1 MVEIKILGGVNS
13 IGGNFIK
20 IKDGDKTIIFDQGI
34 RFDLMNKFY
43 SGFITPR
50 GVAELRK
57 IGVLPKEEWYEGVN
71 AIYIS
76 HMHLDHLGALSNIP
90 QETKVKL
97 PSLTIYE
104 YFEEKWSLSPTW
116 LSLIPR
122 KYYVELEEI
131 KPFQID
137 ENNIMA
143 IPVSHSAFPA
153 YAFIYF
159 GKNETVLYTGD
170 FRIESFIDQ
179 NQFREIN
186 KGDDLFTFLEENKN
200 IKIDFLIIEGTNIGS
215 DRIPIAPA
223 EAIKIIKKLAK
234 NKKQIIATLH
244 SLDIEY
250 AYILLSIAQEME
262 MQVVIASIPLAKL
275 LGIIPNLPLKP
286 KIIDEYSDYL
296 TLFEKITIEDVKE
309 KTLILVSYK
318 EIIDLIR
325 DLYLSGSLSKD
336 CLAIISEPEP
346 QIEEGSEYKVI
357 ANWFSIMGIE
367 SYRIRVSGHYY
378 QYQLKTILDK
388 IKPQKDVKI
397 VHTEKPELFLKLL
410 NKIL

>member
-1 MVEIKILGGVNS
+1 
-13 IGGNFIK
+13 
-20 IKDGDKTIIFDQGI
+20 
-34 RFDLMNKFY
+34 
-43 SGFITPR
+43 
-50 GVAELRK
+50 
-57 IGVLPKEEWYEGVN
+57 
-71 AIYIS
+71 
-76 HMHLDHLGALSNIP
+76 
-90 QETKVKL
+90 
-97 PSLTIYE
+97 
-104 YFEEKWSLSPTW
+104 
-116 LSLIPR
+116 
-122 KYYVELEEI
+122 
-131 KPFQID
+131 
-137 ENNIMA
+137 
-143 IPVSHSAFPA
+143 
-153 YAFIYF
+153 
-159 GKNETVLYTGD
+159 
-170 FRIESFIDQ
+170 
-179 NQFREIN
+179 
-186 KGDDLFTFLEENKN
+186 
-200 IKIDFLIIEGTNIGS
+200 
-215 DRIPIAPA
+215 
-223 EAIKIIKKLAK
+223 
-234 NKKQIIATLH
+234 
-244 SLDIEY
+244 
-250 AYILLSIAQEME
+250 ME

-346 QIEEGSEYKVI
+346 QIEEGSEYRVI
-357 ANWFSIMGIE
+357 ANWFFIMGIE